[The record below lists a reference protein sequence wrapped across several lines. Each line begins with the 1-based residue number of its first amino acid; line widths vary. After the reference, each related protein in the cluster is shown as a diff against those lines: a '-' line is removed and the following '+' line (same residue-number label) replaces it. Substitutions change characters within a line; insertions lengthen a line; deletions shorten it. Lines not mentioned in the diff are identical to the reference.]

1 MVSDHLLSPLHI
13 RKSPRC
19 GLCGSLTVLPHAE
32 KKRRLLVVTLYCYI
46 LYDINSNHE
55 SVFWKKEII
64 GDNQE
69 NAPRAVGVISVGVTG
84 QVTDGNH

>member
-1 MVSDHLLSPLHI
+1 M
-13 RKSPRC
+13 
-19 GLCGSLTVLPHAE
+19 
-32 KKRRLLVVTLYCYI
+32 VVTLYCYI